1 MGALFDMG
9 ENNIKMFLRGIDGIQ
24 EILVV
29 VVTQAEASRRQG
41 HVTPQR
47 YHCQADLGALS
58 RRGALAQPAVL
69 AEALVHNGL
78 QTSSKHLEVGSARF

>member
-1 MGALFDMG
+1 MVLTV
-9 ENNIKMFLRGIDGIQ
+9 IQ

-41 HVTPQR
+41 HVTPQH
-47 YHCQADLGALS
+47 YHCQADLSVLS
-58 RRGALAQPAVL
+58 RRGTLAQPAVL

-78 QTSSKHLEVGSARF
+78 QTSSKHLEVASARF